1 MGFGHLKASSRPQYL
16 ADRRQPTKE
25 ELIMYTL
32 YQQDYPITKEPMTIW
47 EAKHTQRKWES
58 ILSNL
63 WIDRVEVESCDR
75 TLKVL

>member
-1 MGFGHLKASSRPQYL
+1 
-16 ADRRQPTKE
+16 
-25 ELIMYTL
+25 MYTL